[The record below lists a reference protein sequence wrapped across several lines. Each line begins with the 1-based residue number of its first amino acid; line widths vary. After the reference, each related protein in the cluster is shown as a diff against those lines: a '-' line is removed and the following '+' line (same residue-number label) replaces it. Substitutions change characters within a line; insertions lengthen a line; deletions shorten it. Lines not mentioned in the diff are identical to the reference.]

1 LAGNPGVRSAPAPR
15 PRPHGGLLGWF
26 ARHRIAI
33 ALAVALFFIA
43 CTGYVVWAVQ
53 DLPDPNVDL
62 LAAGDVVFLDRN
74 GQVIE
79 DWSPQGHYHTNLT
92 LDQMGKYAP
101 KAVLAAEDRNFY
113 SHGAIDPTSTARA
126 LWVDVT
132 SRGLN
137 EGGSTITQQL
147 VKIQLLTPEK
157 SLPRKLHE
165 LVLAIALEQR
175 FSKDHILTMYL
186 NRVYFG
192 HGAYGIGAAATTYF
206 SKNAKDLT
214 VGQAAF
220 LAGLIQAPSAY
231 DPVLHMD
238 LAQQRERYV
247 IDGMVSTHAISQAE
261 ADTAKAEDIKS
272 EMHIQ
277 ASARQSKAPH
287 FVDYVLGQLEQLFG
301 AAAVQQGGLI
311 VHTTLDL
318 KLQALAQNAVTKG
331 VADLKYADVNNGAL
345 LAANPKTGEIL
356 AWVGSA
362 SYNTDSIGGQYDVV
376 TAERQPGSSF
386 KPYVYEAALR
396 DHKITL
402 ATTLIDEPQN
412 FGGYEPHDFDNGGM
426 GPLTARTALLFSR
439 NIPAVEVGQKE
450 GMQNVID
457 LAHAMGINSKLDTGL
472 STAIGGSDVTMLEHV
487 QGYATFANQGT
498 RVDLNDIT
506 SVQDDHGN
514 IAYQRPNPN
523 TNQVITPA
531 QAYLI
536 TDVLKHYQYQWG
548 FGWNR
553 QMASKT
559 GTSDNGNGQ
568 IPDSWVMAYNPDI
581 AIGTWVGNTGPNGKG
596 GYISAFGESVGST
609 MLAYFVNG
617 LPGNMKDWYSQPPG
631 IVKGCASGEIYLE
644 GTQNQDCNKPSAS
657 PSGSPSASPSPSGSP
672 SILPTPLP
680 SPLPSASPSAS
691 PPPSPPP
698 SPKPSPS

>member
-1 LAGNPGVRSAPAPR
+1 LAGNPGARVAPPQQG
-15 PRPHGGLLGWF
+15 RPHGLLGWF

-62 LAAGDVVFLDRN
+62 LASGDVVFLDRN

-79 DWSPQGHYHTNLT
+79 DWSPEGHYHTNLA
-92 LDQMGKYAP
+92 LDQMGKYGP

-132 SRGLN
+132 NRGLN

-175 FSKDHILTMYL
+175 FSKDQILSMYL

-192 HGAYGIGAAATTYF
+192 HGAYGLGAAATTYF

-214 VGQAAF
+214 VAQAAF

-231 DPVLHMD
+231 DPVLHFD
-238 LAQQRERYV
+238 LAKQREDYV
-247 IDGMVSTHAISQAE
+247 IDGMVTTHAISQSD
-261 ADTAKAEDIKS
+261 ADKAKAEDIQK
-272 EMHIQ
+272 ELHIQ

-301 AAAVQQGGLI
+301 AAAVQQGGFI

-318 KLQALAQNAVTKG
+318 RLQALAQNAVSKG
-331 VADLKYADVNNGAL
+331 VAELQSANVNNGAL
-345 LAANPKTGEIL
+345 LAANPKNGEIL

-362 SYNTDSIGGQYDVV
+362 SYNNDSIGGQYDVV

-396 DHKITL
+396 DHKLTL
-402 ATTLIDEPQN
+402 STVLRDEPQN

-426 GPLTARTALLFSR
+426 GPVTARTALLFSR
-439 NIPAVEVGQKE
+439 DIPAVEVGQNE

-457 LAHAMGINSKLDTGL
+457 LAHAMGINSKLDPGL

-514 IAYQRPNPN
+514 TVYKRPDPN
-523 TNQVITPA
+523 TNQVLTPA

-536 TDVLKHYQYQWG
+536 TDVLKHYQDQWG

-568 IPDSWVMAYNPDI
+568 IPDAWTMAYNPDV
-581 AIGTWVGNTGPNGKG
+581 AVGAWVGNTGANGKG
-596 GYISAFGESVGST
+596 GFINAFGESVGSSL
-609 MLAYFVNG
+609 LAYFVNG
-617 LPGNMKDWYSQPPG
+617 LPANMKDWYSQPSG
-631 IVKGCASGEIYLE
+631 IVKGCGGTEIFLA
-644 GTQNQDCNKPSAS
+644 GTQNQDCNKPS
-657 PSGSPSASPSPSGSP
+657 PSASPSASPSGSP
-672 SILPTPLP
+672 SILPTPP
-680 SPLPSASPSAS
+680 SILPSASPSQA
-691 PPPSPPP
+691 PSPQP